1 MSAKPWPSAETAGPT
16 RTRVITKARS
26 ACFPNISEESW
37 ENYLKEI
44 VKESGGLI

>member
-1 MSAKPWPSAETAGPT
+1 MPAKPWPRAENAGPT

-26 ACFPNISEESW
+26 ACFPNISESW
-37 ENYLKEI
+37 ENDLKEI